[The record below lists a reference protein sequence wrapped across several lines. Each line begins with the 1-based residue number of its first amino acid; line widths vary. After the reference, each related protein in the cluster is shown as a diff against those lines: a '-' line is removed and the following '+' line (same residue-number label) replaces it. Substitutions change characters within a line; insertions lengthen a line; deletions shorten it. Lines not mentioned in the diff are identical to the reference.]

1 MYQKKMKEPKNIGH
15 YEISDF
21 PKERIPTLDF
31 LSLGDDKHYVKAL
44 LEFDVTNARKKIRE
58 HEKNTNKKISFTA
71 WLLKCI
77 GQAASEFK
85 EVHSMMM
92 GKNKIVKF
100 DDVDISITVEKDING
115 IKTPI
120 PLVIRRTNRKTVLQI
135 NDEIRKSQSEE
146 LSEAAVL
153 GNHSMK
159 KEVKT
164 YVSLPK
170 FIRKFILKRK
180 FRDPIKIKQIMGTI
194 IVTSVG
200 MFGKQYGWPIP
211 TTFHPLAFGVGSII
225 KKPGIINDKIEI
237 REYLAM
243 TILFN
248 HDVVDGAPA
257 ARFTSRLGELIE
269 SEFGLL
275 NLESFIFF

>member
-1 MYQKKMKEPKNIGH
+1 MKKTNNIGH
-15 YEISDF
+15 YEISEF

-31 LSLGDDKHYVKAL
+31 LSLGDYKHYVKGL
-44 LEFDVTNARKKIRE
+44 FEFDVTDARNKIRE
-58 HEKNTNKKISFTA
+58 HEKNTYKKISFTA

-85 EVHSMMM
+85 EVHSMML
-92 GKNKIVKF
+92 GKKKIIKF
-100 DDVDISITVEKDING
+100 DDVDISIVVEKNIGG

-120 PLVIRRTNRKTVLQI
+120 PLVIRQTNNKTVIQI
-135 NDEIRKSQSEE
+135 SDEIREAQSKEV
-146 LSEAAVL
+146 SEATVL
-153 GNHSMK
+153 GNHDLK
-159 KEVKT
+159 NDVKT

-170 FIRKFILKRK
+170 FLRKFILRRK
-180 FRDPIKIKQIMGTI
+180 FKDPIKVKQIMGTI

-200 MFGKQYGWPIP
+200 MYSKFHGWPIP
-211 TTFHPLAFGVGSII
+211 TTYHPLAFGVGSII
-225 KKPGIINDKIEI
+225 KKPGIVNDKVEI

-243 TILFN
+243 SILIN

-257 ARFTSRLGELIE
+257 TRFISRLGELIE